1 MVGYGDMRCLRFFNR
16 VPKSRG
22 AHRTGAPCDPTC
34 WVNYRG
40 IISRG
45 SRESAL
51 NASRR
56 MSFVPASEPLEFN
69 RSLLPATLDFPRMAR
84 CLLVIFLGARPG
96 KLYLSLPRFLFLVS
110 PASSVIR
117 VYQRTDKRATSA
129 ARSFVQIQILR
140 ATVARLF
147 CFRSWL
153 RWRSNA
159 RLIER
164 SNCSCLFG
172 RRRRFAL
179 RPMPNSSCRKSD
191 ICVEGNKVRGFY
203 L

>member
-1 MVGYGDMRCLRFFNR
+1 LAPPGLRFGTGRGSRKTRRRCHSISVLAVVMVGYGDMRCLRFFNR

-34 WVNYRG
+34 WVNHRG

-56 MSFVPASEPLEFN
+56 MSFVPTSEPLEFN

-84 CLLVIFLGARPG
+84 CLLVIFLRARPG

-110 PASSVIR
+110 PASSLIR
-117 VYQRTDKRATSA
+117 VSTDRQT
-129 ARSFVQIQILR
+129 RD
-140 ATVARLF
+140 
-147 CFRSWL
+147 
-153 RWRSNA
+153 
-159 RLIER
+159 ER
-164 SNCSCLFG
+164 GS
-172 RRRRFAL
+172 
-179 RPMPNSSCRKSD
+179 
-191 ICVEGNKVRGFY
+191 
-203 L
+203 